1 MVLCMNVV
9 FHMFRCENC
18 EDLMGVLERD
28 IVRANKIRETRV
40 NTEKSVEQE
49 VKLYFFQCVC
59 SFHAVTPLFQCIILF
74 LYLFHREKIVGPRNL
89 SAIRFTKAS

>member
-9 FHMFRCENC
+9 FHVFRCNNC
-18 EDLMGVLERD
+18 EDLVGVLERD

-49 VKLYFFQCVC
+49 VKLCFSCIVHKDLTPNVTCFFV
-59 SFHAVTPLFQCIILF
+59 
-74 LYLFHREKIVGPRNL
+74 
-89 SAIRFTKAS
+89 

>member
-9 FHMFRCENC
+9 FHVFRCNNC
-18 EDLMGVLERD
+18 EDLVGVLERD

-49 VKLYFFQCVC
+49 VKLCFSWIVHKDLTPNVTCFFV
-59 SFHAVTPLFQCIILF
+59 
-74 LYLFHREKIVGPRNL
+74 
-89 SAIRFTKAS
+89 